1 MAQDNGDRLIW
12 FLTGAALGASVALL
26 YAPQSGEETRRILGE
41 RIREGRDAAAE
52 TARNLA
58 ERGRQ
63 AIEYGR
69 STVAEMRD
77 SIEDQ
82 LAG

>member
-1 MAQDNGDRLIW
+1 MARSSGDNLIW
-12 FLTGAALGASVALL
+12 FLSGAAMGATLALL

-69 STVAEMRD
+69 TTVAEMRD